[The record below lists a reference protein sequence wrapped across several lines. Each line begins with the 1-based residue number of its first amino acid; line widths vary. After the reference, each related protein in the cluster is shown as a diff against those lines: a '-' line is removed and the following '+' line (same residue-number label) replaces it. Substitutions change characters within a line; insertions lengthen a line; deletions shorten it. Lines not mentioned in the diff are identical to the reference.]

1 MKNILYIDTSDSLV
15 TLVRLTAMGQTA
27 ELKESSKIRRSQ
39 SVLVLVEKLLR
50 ASNLTIQDIT
60 QIEVFAGPGSFTG
73 LRVGVSVANTLAT
86 LLEIPINGKINS
98 PVVPIY
104 A

>member
-1 MKNILYIDTSDSLV
+1 MNTTLYIDTSDSLV
-15 TLVRLTAMGQTA
+15 TLVRLTSNGKTT
-27 ELKESSKIRRSQ
+27 ELKEASKIRRSQ
-39 SVLVLVEKLLR
+39 SVLVLVEKLLK
-50 ASNLTIQDIT
+50 ASSLTIHDIT

-86 LLEIPINGKINS
+86 LLEIPINGKLNS